1 MLKKR
6 WYIEISKLQLA
17 AGQWVG
23 NPFKNNWRHWCEYFA
38 EKKIIVSVILFGVDG
53 RYGREIPIE
62 RGNVSG
68 WLEWNIAVE

>member
-1 MLKKR
+1 MLKRR

-23 NPFKNNWRHWCEYFA
+23 TLSRIIGAIGANILP
-38 EKKIIVSVILFGVDG
+38 KKIIISVILFGADG

-62 RGNVSG
+62 RGNISG